1 MEEEKEKRK
10 NLKEAEKAISAER
23 RFVNLSEWHKRDVHL
38 FCRFVGRCCP
48 TEAYTYYIT
57 YTNCRY

>member
-23 RFVNLSEWHKRDVHL
+23 RFVNLSEWQKRDVHL
-38 FCRFVGRCCP
+38 FCRFFLVVAAPQRP
-48 TEAYTYYIT
+48 IHII
-57 YTNCRY
+57 